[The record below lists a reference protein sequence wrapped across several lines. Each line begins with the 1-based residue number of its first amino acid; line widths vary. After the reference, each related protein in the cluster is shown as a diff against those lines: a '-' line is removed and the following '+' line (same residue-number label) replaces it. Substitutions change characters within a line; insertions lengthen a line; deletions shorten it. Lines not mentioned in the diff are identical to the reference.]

1 MELLMFFLAGV
12 AEAHMDTLQFHF
24 YRSRFSSFNH
34 AFWNPEISWRNKYK
48 LNDPRYGAKFPGSTT
63 IFVFVTDA
71 WHLMKFLRN
80 IFLFVGLFFAL
91 GENYGNLIDAI
102 IITIVCRGV
111 YGLGFSAFMNR
122 LLRY

>member
-1 MELLMFFLAGV
+1 MELLMFFLAGI

-34 AFWNPEISWRNKYK
+34 SFWNPEISWKNKYK

-63 IFVFVTDA
+63 IFVFITDG
-71 WHLMKFLRN
+71 WHLMKFFRN
-80 IFLFVGLFFAL
+80 IFMFTGLFFAL
-91 GENYGNLIDAI
+91 YQNYSNLTNII
-102 IITIVCRGV
+102 IITLLSRTV
-111 YGLGFSAFMNR
+111 YGVGFSAFMNR

>member
-1 MELLMFFLAGV
+1 MFFLAGI

-34 AFWNPEISWRNKYK
+34 SFWNPEISWKNKYK

-63 IFVFVTDA
+63 IFVFITDG
-71 WHLMKFLRN
+71 WHLMKFFRN
-80 IFLFVGLFFAL
+80 IFIFTGLFFAL
-91 GENYGNLIDAI
+91 YQNYSNLTNII
-102 IITIVCRGV
+102 IITLLSRTV
-111 YGLGFSAFMNR
+111 YGVGFSAFMNR

>member
-34 AFWNPEISWRNKYK
+34 SFWNPEISWKNKYK
-48 LNDPRYGAKFPGSTT
+48 LNDPRYGPRFPGSTT

-91 GENYGNLIDAI
+91 RQNYENIVDAVV
-102 IITIVCRGV
+102 ITVLCRAV

-122 LLRY
+122 LLRN

>member
-1 MELLMFFLAGV
+1 MELLMFFLAGI

-34 AFWNPEISWRNKYK
+34 SFWNPEISWKNKYK

-63 IFVFVTDA
+63 IFVFITDG
-71 WHLMKFLRN
+71 WHLMKFFRN
-80 IFLFVGLFFAL
+80 IFIFTGLFFAL
-91 GENYGNLIDAI
+91 YQNYSNLTNII
-102 IITIVCRGV
+102 IITLLSRTV
-111 YGLGFSAFMNR
+111 YGVGFSAFMNR